1 MASVRFSGVYCYCLI
16 LELNMSDLN
25 LQPETETPAKKKCCG
40 KIKGFFT
47 KEAKEGQRVL
57 NWKFGVLIAVV
68 VLIVW
73 II

>member
-1 MASVRFSGVYCYCLI
+1 M
-16 LELNMSDLN
+16 ELNISDLN
-25 LQPETETPAKKKCCG
+25 LQPENNETPAKKKCCG

-57 NWKFGVLIAVV
+57 NWKFGVLVAVV
-68 VLIVW
+68 ILVVW